1 MTLRIKRVYEPRA
14 AADGYRVLVD
24 QLWPRG
30 ITREK
35 AGIDEWLKDIAPS
48 RQTRQLF
55 NHDPARWADFL
66 RNYYD
71 ELDARRDQVEHLIEK
86 ARKRRVT
93 LLYGAKNTTRN
104 NAVAL
109 KRYIEQMHPHI

>member
-1 MTLRIKRVYEPRA
+1 MGLFVKRIYDPRA
-14 AADGYRVLVD
+14 ASDGYRVLVD

-30 ITREK
+30 IARNK
-35 AGIDEWLKDIAPS
+35 AEIDEWLKDIAPS

-55 NHDPARWADFL
+55 NHDPARWAEFL

-71 ELDARRDQVEHLIEK
+71 ELDSRREQVEQLIEK

-109 KRYIEQMHPHI
+109 KRYIEQMHPYL